1 MLAQII
7 IPCIILNMEATLQPS
22 DNPPNWDKDIKMN
35 TNELYYCIVSAS
47 SRNGTGL
54 RPVAVIHWGTDI
66 INLANEELMRQ
77 GESTIETVEEAIDQ
91 HNSDARLFKAFTE
104 SEKEEFL
111 QCAEQYGVFEKAQSL
126 ID

>member
-1 MLAQII
+1 
-7 IPCIILNMEATLQPS
+7 MEATLQPRTAHRIGT
-22 DNPPNWDKDIKMN
+22 KGIKMN

-104 SEKEEFL
+104 AEKEAFL
-111 QCAEQYGVFEKAQSL
+111 QCAEQYGVFEKAQNL

>member
-1 MLAQII
+1 
-7 IPCIILNMEATLQPS
+7 
-22 DNPPNWDKDIKMN
+22 MN
-35 TNELYYCIVSAS
+35 TNELYYCIASAS

-77 GESTIETVEEAIDQ
+77 GESTIETLEEAIDQ

-104 SEKEEFL
+104 SETEEFL
-111 QCAEQYGVFEKAQSL
+111 RCAEQYGVFQKAQNL

>member
-1 MLAQII
+1 
-7 IPCIILNMEATLQPS
+7 
-22 DNPPNWDKDIKMN
+22 MN
-35 TNELYYCIVSAS
+35 ANELYYCIVSSS

-54 RPVAVIHWGTDI
+54 RPVAITHWGTEI
-66 INLANEELMRQ
+66 INLATEELMRQ

-104 SEKEEFL
+104 AEKEEFL
-111 QCAEQYGVFEKAQSL
+111 LCAEQYGILTKAQNL

>member
-1 MLAQII
+1 
-7 IPCIILNMEATLQPS
+7 
-22 DNPPNWDKDIKMN
+22 MN

-66 INLANEELMRQ
+66 IDFANEELMRQ
-77 GESTIETVEEAIDQ
+77 GESTIETLEEAIDQ
-91 HNSDARLFKAFTE
+91 HNSDARLFRAFTG
-104 SEKEEFL
+104 SETDEFL
-111 QCAEQYGVFEKAQSL
+111 QCAEKYGVSEKAQSL

>member
-1 MLAQII
+1 
-7 IPCIILNMEATLQPS
+7 MEATLQPS
-22 DNPPNWDKDIKMN
+22 DSPPNWGKDIKMN

-77 GESTIETVEEAIDQ
+77 GESTIETLEEAIDQ

-104 SEKEEFL
+104 AETEEFL
-111 QCAEQYGVFEKAQSL
+111 QCAEKYGIFEEAQSF